1 VEWLIRSGRRSRNPR
16 KGLRGTRPH
25 PGRQTR
31 RRKALSRAGLAAIL
45 VLLALTIVAPAARMP
60 VLPGF
65 LGPAL
70 AQTKEP
76 PPPPPDEPKP
86 PPDDGGGDQD
96 GGGGSGGD
104 GGAAQPSPTPAAD
117 TPVPPTTA
125 PPPTNTPRPRPTS
138 TPTPTATPTPAP
150 TNTPTKTPTHT
161 PSSTPP
167 PTATATPS
175 PIRTP
180 TATSTPSPPALAGIE
195 PLAFLGRIPW
205 PLLGLATILV
215 LGAGATPL
223 VLRRR
228 RRARPPAASPFTPG
242 LPKTVGRYEIRERL
256 GSGGAAVVYSAWD
269 PRLRREV
276 NVKVLHTHLLGTEA
290 EKRMRR
296 EARALANLQHGVIQA
311 IVEIIDMPG
320 QLALVVESVDAMP
333 LDRYLAERGR
343 LPLTEALAIVRALA
357 GGLDH
362 AHQRGVVHRD
372 VKPGNILVGR
382 DGRHYLV
389 DFGLAAY
396 YEAASLLALTH
407 QGDLLGT
414 PAYMSPEQIRGETAD
429 HRSDVY
435 SLGVVLYEMLT
446 GRRPFDGDTPTA
458 TLMRQLN
465 DEPPERPLEELPESI
480 RSVVKRALQ
489 KSPGRRYQSAGALA
503 DALKEA
509 VASEQRHREI
519 TVHADELTV
528 VHHVQDLATAR
539 ASAREL
545 ARLRVVGEEG
555 TVEPVLEIYALGQA
569 RVVREGHTVS
579 RWRMADARELFFYLL
594 LQGPRR
600 RDEIGVDF
608 WPDLDADTVAN
619 RHNVALSRLR
629 SAVGTDAVVI
639 EGGQCSLGDVD
650 YWFDVREFDAWVR
663 RARDVSFEDE
673 EALDLWQRAV
683 ELYGGDLLP
692 DVGRDWCVTRREELR
707 QMYVEALVGVGRCHE
722 ARREFNEA
730 ISWYRR
736 ALDADELRED
746 VHRRIM
752 QCYVEGGR
760 RAEAVEQYHRCES
773 TLARELGL
781 DPAPETRELYERIA
795 T

>member
-1 VEWLIRSGRRSRNPR
+1 MEWLIRFGRKSRNPR

-25 PGRQTR
+25 PDRQMR
-31 RRKALSRAGLAAIL
+31 RRKALRRAGLAAIL
-45 VLLALTIVAPAARMP
+45 VLLALTIAAPALRMP
-60 VLPGF
+60 VLPGL

-86 PPDDGGGDQD
+86 PPDDGGG
-96 GGGGSGGD
+96 GGGG
-104 GGAAQPSPTPAAD
+104 GGAEQASPTPAAD

-161 PSSTPP
+161 PTSTPP

-175 PIRTP
+175 PTRTP
-180 TATSTPSPPALAGIE
+180 TATSTPSPPVLAGIE
-195 PLAFLGRIPW
+195 PLTVLQRIPW

-215 LGAGATPL
+215 LGAGAAPL

-228 RRARPPAASPFTPG
+228 RRARPPAASPPTPG

-256 GSGGAAVVYSAWD
+256 GHGGAAVVYRAWD

-311 IVEIIDMPG
+311 IVEIIDKPG
-320 QLALVVESVDAMP
+320 QLALVVESVDAVP
-333 LDRYLAERGR
+333 LDQHLAEKGR
-343 LPLTEALAIVRALA
+343 LPLSEALAVVRAIA

-372 VKPGNILVGR
+372 VKPGNILVSR
-382 DGRHYLV
+382 DDSYYLV

-429 HRSDVY
+429 HRSDIY

-465 DEPPERPLEELPESI
+465 DEPPERPLEELPESV

-503 DALKEA
+503 DALAEA
-509 VASEQRHREI
+509 VAAAEPR
-519 TVHADELTV
+519 AELTV
-528 VHHVQDLATAR
+528 RTRKLTVVVEGADGAPAEGLLAR
-539 ASAREL
+539 ARRRGKPTRGPRPASL
-545 ARLRVVGEEG
+545 
-555 TVEPVLEIYALGQA
+555 EPIAQA
-569 RVVREGHTVS
+569 
-579 RWRMADARELFFYLL
+579 LL
-594 LQGPRR
+594 LEEQGIDR
-600 RDEIGVDF
+600 
-608 WPDLDADTVAN
+608 TVA
-619 RHNVALSRLR
+619 
-629 SAVGTDAVVI
+629 
-639 EGGQCSLGDVD
+639 C
-650 YWFDVREFDAWVR
+650 
-663 RARDVSFEDE
+663 
-673 EALDLWQRAV
+673 QRAGV
-683 ELYGGDLLP
+683 NFRT
-692 DVGRDWCVTRREELR
+692 VQKWRDHPQVLAKLEELR
-707 QMYVEALVGVGRCHE
+707 SKETADR
-722 ARREFNEA
+722 AR
-730 ISWYRR
+730 
-736 ALDADELRED
+736 
-746 VHRRIM
+746 
-752 QCYVEGGR
+752 
-760 RAEAVEQYHRCES
+760 
-773 TLARELGL
+773 
-781 DPAPETRELYERIA
+781 
-795 T
+795 